1 MSIFG
6 HTNKLAFTYY
16 AAILSIKNK
25 GMNMRTTLDIDDT
38 LLETVMK
45 LTSASSKKD
54 AIETALREFLR
65 ARRRE
70 ELSQLI
76 GHYDHFG
83 LSLKALKKMRRDD

>member
-1 MSIFG
+1 
-6 HTNKLAFTYY
+6 
-16 AAILSIKNK
+16 
-25 GMNMRTTLDIDDT
+25 MRTTLEIDDK

-45 LTSASSKKD
+45 LTNASSKKD

-65 ARRRE
+65 ARCRE

-76 GHYDHFG
+76 GQYDHFG

>member
-1 MSIFG
+1 
-6 HTNKLAFTYY
+6 
-16 AAILSIKNK
+16 
-25 GMNMRTTLDIDDT
+25 MRTTIEIDDK
-38 LLETVMK
+38 LLETVTM
-45 LTSASSKKD
+45 LTHASSKKD
-54 AIETALREFLR
+54 AIDTALREFLR

>member
-1 MSIFG
+1 
-6 HTNKLAFTYY
+6 
-16 AAILSIKNK
+16 
-25 GMNMRTTLDIDDT
+25 MRTTIEIDDK
-38 LLETVMK
+38 LLDTVMR
-45 LTSASSKKD
+45 LTSSSSKKD
-54 AIETALREFLR
+54 AIDAALREFLR

>member
-1 MSIFG
+1 
-6 HTNKLAFTYY
+6 
-16 AAILSIKNK
+16 
-25 GMNMRTTLDIDDT
+25 MRTTLDIDDT
-38 LLETVMK
+38 LLETVME

-70 ELSQLI
+70 ELSLLI

-83 LSLKALKKMRRDD
+83 VSLKSLKKMRRDD

>member
-1 MSIFG
+1 
-6 HTNKLAFTYY
+6 
-16 AAILSIKNK
+16 
-25 GMNMRTTLDIDDT
+25 MRTTLEIDDK
-38 LLETVMK
+38 LLETVME

-65 ARRRE
+65 ARRRD
-70 ELSQLI
+70 ELCRLI